1 MIFKDNKTG
10 LHIYPHSDKNIYNGA
25 MTIKHK
31 SLEGIDINDPK
42 FTLLQV
48 TLSNVITKFLDNNK
62 LPINY
67 TEIPLDIKG

>member
-10 LHIYPHSDKNIYNGA
+10 LQIYPHSDNNIYNGVI
-25 MTIKHK
+25 TIKHK
-31 SLEGIDINDPK
+31 KLEGIDINDPK

-48 TLSNVITKFLDNNK
+48 TISNVITKFLDNNK

-67 TEIPLDIKG
+67 TEIPSDIKG